1 MASAPVPPAAPKAMS
16 GRRQF
21 MAILRKDLIRELRTR
36 EMIISMILFV
46 LLAMVIFHYAFTV
59 KEGADLTFF
68 TGGMLWVTFIF
79 AMLLGLNRSFA
90 QEKDERCLDGL
101 LLCPVDRVTIF
112 LAKTAG
118 NLIFLLVIQ
127 VVAVPIFTLFFVERS
142 YAGDFLQFLVVL
154 LLADV
159 GICALGT
166 LLATISMNTRSRDL
180 LLPIIFLPLIVP
192 VLIAATGATTL
203 IFAEGAS
210 FGSLLARVLFLLGF
224 DAVFLVAAYGTYDF
238 AIGE

>member
-1 MASAPVPPAAPKAMS
+1 MTGWA
-16 GRRQF
+16 QF
-21 MAILRKDLIRELRTR
+21 KAILRKDLIRELRTR
-36 EMIISMILFV
+36 DMIVSMILFV
-46 LLAMVIFHYAFTV
+46 LLAMVIFHYAFSV
-59 KEGADLTFF
+59 KESADLTYF

-90 QEKDERCLDGL
+90 QEKDEHCLDGL

-118 NLIFLLVIQ
+118 NLVFLLLIQ
-127 VVAVPIFTLFFVERS
+127 AVAVPVFTLFFIERS
-142 YAGDFLQFLVVL
+142 YFGDVLPFLIVL

-180 LLPIIFLPLIVP
+180 LLPILFLPLIVP

-203 IFAEGAS
+203 IFAEGAG
-210 FGSLLARVLFLLGF
+210 FTDLLARILFLLGF
-224 DAVFLVAAYGTYDF
+224 DAVFLVAAWGTYDF

>member
-1 MASAPVPPAAPKAMS
+1 VNGWA
-16 GRRQF
+16 QF
-21 MAILRKDLIRELRTR
+21 GAILRKDLIRELRTR
-36 EMIISMILFV
+36 EMLVSMILFV
-46 LLAMVIFHYAFTV
+46 LLALIVFHYAFSV
-59 KEGADLTFF
+59 KEGAELTWF

-90 QEKDERCLDGL
+90 QETDERCLDGL

-112 LAKTAG
+112 FAKTAG
-118 NLIFLLVIQ
+118 NLIFLLIIQ
-127 VVAVPIFTLFFVERS
+127 AVAVPVFTLFFVERS
-142 YAGDFLQFLVVL
+142 YLGDLPQFIVVL

-166 LLATISMNTRSRDL
+166 LLATISMHTRSRDL
-180 LLPIIFLPLIVP
+180 LLPILLLPLIVP

-203 IFAEGAS
+203 IFAEGAG
-210 FGSLLARVLFLLGF
+210 FGDLLTRILFLLGF
-224 DAVFLVAAYGTYDF
+224 DAVFLVVAWGTYDF

>member
-1 MASAPVPPAAPKAMS
+1 VN

-59 KEGADLTFF
+59 KEGAELTYF

-118 NLIFLLVIQ
+118 NLIFLLIIQ
-127 VVAVPIFTLFFVERS
+127 VVAVPVFTLFFVSRS
-142 YAGDFLQFLVVL
+142 YVSDLPQFVVVL
-154 LLADV
+154 LLADL

-203 IFAEGAS
+203 IFAEGAG
-210 FGSLLARVLFLLGF
+210 FGSLLSRVLFLLGF

>member
-1 MASAPVPPAAPKAMS
+1 MK

-36 EMIISMILFV
+36 EMLISMILFV

-118 NLIFLLVIQ
+118 NLIFLLIIQ
-127 VVAVPIFTLFFVERS
+127 VVAVPVFTLFFVERS
-142 YAGDFLQFLVVL
+142 YFGDILQFLIVL

-210 FGSLLARVLFLLGF
+210 LGSLLARILFLLGF